1 MVCDCA
7 AAEQQK
13 VGDLPN
19 LNQGNLEIIERPD
32 RNMNSVCNFIIP
44 HLEKDD
50 MNESGCKGS

>member
-7 AAEQQK
+7 AAEQK
-13 VGDLPN
+13 VGNLPN
-19 LNQGNLEIIERPD
+19 SNQGNLEIIERPD
-32 RNMNSVCNFIIP
+32 RNMNSVYNFIIP